1 MGRLEGKVAVVTGA
15 ASGIGRAS
23 AERFAQEG
31 ARVVVADVQVEAGR
45 AVAASLPGGLFVKT
59 DVSNPAEVEALV
71 AAAMTRYG
79 RLDIMFNNAGI
90 APPQFSLA
98 DIDLA
103 EWRRLVSV
111 NLDGVLHGI
120 KYAVPAL
127 LNSGGGAILN
137 TASITGLVGFAYN
150 GIYSAT
156 KAGVIQLTKVAAL
169 EYARSGIRVNAIAPG
184 ATDTAMLKQSVD
196 ADPQALTLIQ
206 NMMATIPIPGL
217 IPPEQIASAALYLV
231 SDEAAFVTG
240 VVLPVDG
247 GYVAQ

>member
-1 MGRLEGKVAVVTGA
+1 MGRLEGKAAVITGA

-23 AERFAQEG
+23 VEWFAQEG
-31 ARVVVADVQVEAGR
+31 AVVVADVQVEAGQ

-59 DVSNPAEVEALV
+59 DVSNPAKVQALV
-71 AAAMTRYG
+71 AAAMSRYG

-90 APPQFSLA
+90 APPQFT
-98 DIDLA
+98 
-103 EWRRLVSV
+103 
-111 NLDGVLHGI
+111 
-120 KYAVPAL
+120 L

-137 TASITGLVGFAYN
+137 TASVGGLVGFAYN

-169 EYARSGIRVNAIAPG
+169 EYARAGLRVNAIAPG
-184 ATDTAMLKQSVD
+184 TTNTAMLQQPVD
-196 ADPQALTLIQ
+196 VDPQALMFIQ
-206 NMMATIPIPGL
+206 NLMGAAPMPGL

-247 GYVAQ
+247 GYVA